1 MKDIK
6 GIAQAEL
13 DFWPS
18 FQQINQAMPHLMP
31 YADIH
36 RAFGETYQGGAF
48 VSMDKL
54 LFSII

>member
-48 VSMDKL
+48 VSMDK
-54 LFSII
+54 